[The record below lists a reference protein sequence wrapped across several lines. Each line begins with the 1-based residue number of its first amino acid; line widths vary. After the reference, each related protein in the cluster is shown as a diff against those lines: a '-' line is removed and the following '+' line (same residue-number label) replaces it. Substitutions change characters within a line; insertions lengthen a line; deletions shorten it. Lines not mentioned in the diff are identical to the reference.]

1 MKSSLFTWLL
11 YICGL
16 LENVKH
22 SHFSGFFCF
31 YIFFKSYASH
41 IQGRKVFWH
50 IVLFWAT
57 LRFFTFCQENGK
69 SVQCFI
75 EIGNHHA
82 SLSLLEFF
90 YFLKTWLSATV
101 HLLYIVFS
109 SATSCPVLS
118 FLRWPFWDIPSFCL
132 ISPWITFLVQKIR
145 FNPCQTVIVGF
156 LKKIPIHI
164 FFNLWY
170 VLSFYFI
177 INTPVGMT
185 IILFLAFSSRPVF
198 IGALQIAVSF
208 FLLGFLKTRTRCSA
222 MILVCKTW
230 STVLP
235 CAC

>member
-31 YIFFKSYASH
+31 YIFFKSYTSH

-50 IVLFWAT
+50 IVLCKCFEPPFVSLHFA
-57 LRFFTFCQENGK
+57 RKMGNRC
-69 SVQCFI
+69 SVLLKL
-75 EIGNHHA
+75 EIIMHR
-82 SLSLLEFF
+82 SLCWSFF

-109 SATSCPVLS
+109 SATSSCPVLS

-132 ISPWITFLVQKIR
+132 ISPWITFLVQKIQ

-164 FFNLWY
+164 FFLIFGMFY
-170 VLSFYFI
+170 LFILSLI
-177 INTPVGMT
+177 P
-185 IILFLAFSSRPVF
+185 L
-198 IGALQIAVSF
+198 
-208 FLLGFLKTRTRCSA
+208 
-222 MILVCKTW
+222 
-230 STVLP
+230 
-235 CAC
+235 

>member
-1 MKSSLFTWLL
+1 M
-11 YICGL
+11 
-16 LENVKH
+16 
-22 SHFSGFFCF
+22 
-31 YIFFKSYASH
+31 
-41 IQGRKVFWH
+41 
-50 IVLFWAT
+50 FWAT

-90 YFLKTWLSATV
+90 YFLKTWLSAIV
-101 HLLYIVFS
+101 QLLYIVFS
-109 SATSCPVLS
+109 SATSSCPVIS

-132 ISPWITFLVQKIR
+132 TSPWITLLVQKYNLIPVKPLSLA
-145 FNPCQTVIVGF
+145 FF
-156 LKKIPIHI
+156 KKIPIHI

-177 INTPVGMT
+177 INTSVGMS

-222 MILVCKTW
+222 MILVCETW

>member
-1 MKSSLFTWLL
+1 M
-11 YICGL
+11 
-16 LENVKH
+16 
-22 SHFSGFFCF
+22 
-31 YIFFKSYASH
+31 
-41 IQGRKVFWH
+41 
-50 IVLFWAT
+50 FWAT

-109 SATSCPVLS
+109 SATSSCPVISFFFKMTILRYSKFLS
-118 FLRWPFWDIPSFCL
+118 N
-132 ISPWITFLVQKIR
+132 ISLNHLLGAKIQ

-156 LKKIPIHI
+156 FLKKIPIHI
-164 FFNLWY
+164 FLYLWY

-177 INTPVGMT
+177 INTSVGMS

>member
-1 MKSSLFTWLL
+1 M
-11 YICGL
+11 
-16 LENVKH
+16 
-22 SHFSGFFCF
+22 
-31 YIFFKSYASH
+31 
-41 IQGRKVFWH
+41 
-50 IVLFWAT
+50 FWAT

-109 SATSCPVLS
+109 SATSSCPVISFFKMTILRYSKFLS
-118 FLRWPFWDIPSFCL
+118 N
-132 ISPWITFLVQKIR
+132 ISLNHLLGAKIQ

-156 LKKIPIHI
+156 FKKDSYSYFFLI
-164 FFNLWY
+164 FGMFYL
-170 VLSFYFI
+170 FYFI
-177 INTPVGMT
+177 INTSVGMS

-222 MILVCKTW
+222 MILVCKSW